1 MQPFVA
7 QALFFFSGIARKP
20 KLETVGEVAPCILS
34 TVCVSVPLYGVDRK
48 IVDCVRAGGTGQGV
62 FQG

>member
-7 QALFFFSGIARKP
+7 QAFCFFPVGIARKP

-34 TVCVSVPLYGVDRK
+34 TVCVPVP
-48 IVDCVRAGGTGQGV
+48 V
-62 FQG
+62 FVV